1 MFDEHL
7 TKKEKLFMGVI
18 GILAILLMIYME
30 IDYRKSV
37 ETCVNGGQDRQ
48 VCEIGLR

>member
-18 GILAILLMIYME
+18 GVLVIIGMIMSNIQYNK
-30 IDYRKSV
+30 DV
-37 ETCVNGGQDRQ
+37 EECVEHGQNRQ